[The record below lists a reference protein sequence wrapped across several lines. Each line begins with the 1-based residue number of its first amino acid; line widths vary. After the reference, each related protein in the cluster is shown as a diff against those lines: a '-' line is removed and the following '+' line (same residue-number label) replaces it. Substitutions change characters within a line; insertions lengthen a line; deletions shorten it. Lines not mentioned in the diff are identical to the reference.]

1 MIDVRLADRYRLE
14 SEVESGGLTTIWLAL
29 DEVLERQVAVKIL
42 HRHLLSN
49 EVLCSQFRQEARSA
63 GALTHPHIVA
73 VYDTGSHDEAPYVVM
88 EYLSGGSLAQLL
100 EREGPLA
107 PLRVAALGASV
118 CDALA
123 YAHRAG
129 VFHRD
134 LKPANILLTETGQVK
149 VTDFAIAAAVLA
161 GDITAAGALLGTL
174 SFLAP
179 EVLNGEETGS
189 ARADLYALGAVL
201 FQALTGRSPRLASN
215 DPTAGGAKGR
225 LQPARPRDVRPDVP
239 RELDAIV
246 ARALSEKPEE
256 RFSDAAEMGLAL
268 TLAAQARVPRGPRV
282 VRDDSATLVSGVL
295 APVPAGPPTP
305 VPETRS
311 FVRSEGRWLV
321 PVLLLVAT
329 AVAIVIGVLQL
340 SGKLPAMVGGGHPA
354 TPPAA
359 AAKPAAQQIP
369 LTPGGFLKPNAPPAE
384 VPEHPELLAHAFS
397 GTPPPWET
405 HDYYGADF
413 GGLWPGIGIWGSLP
427 NPTTLKR
434 IEVDTPDPGWQASI
448 RWSDNGTTWSTPGP
462 GVTVSGTQ
470 VFDVSADGSHPD
482 WMVWITRL
490 VPGGGGYQA
499 QISQIKAFS

>member
-1 MIDVRLADRYRLE
+1 MIDVRLAGRYRLS
-14 SEVESGGLTTIWLAL
+14 SEVNSGGLTAIWLAV

-49 EVLCSQFRQEARSA
+49 EVLCSQFRREARSA

-88 EYLSGGSLAQLL
+88 EYLSGGSLDELL
-100 EREGPLA
+100 AREGALA
-107 PLRVAALGASV
+107 PLRVAAMGASV

-129 VFHRD
+129 VFHRN
-134 LKPANILLTETGQVK
+134 LKPANILLTEAGQVK

-174 SFLAP
+174 TFLAP

-189 ARADLYALGAVL
+189 ARADLYALGGVL
-201 FQALTGRSPRLASN
+201 FKALTGRSPQVAGSN
-215 DPTAGGAKGR
+215 LPAGGPKGR
-225 LQPARPRDVRPDVP
+225 FHPAHPRDFRPEVP

-246 ARALSEKPEE
+246 ARALSENPEE
-256 RFSDAAEMGLAL
+256 RFADADEMGRAL
-268 TLAAQARVPRGPRV
+268 SAAAQARVPRGPRV
-282 VRDDSATLVSGVL
+282 VRDEPATLVPGVVV
-295 APVPAGPPTP
+295 PVPAGPATP
-305 VPETRS
+305 VPEAPS

-354 TPPAA
+354 PPPAS
-359 AAKPAAQQIP
+359 PAEPSLQAVP
-369 LTPGGFLKPNAPPAE
+369 LKPGGFLKPNAPPADAT
-384 VPEHPELLAHAFS
+384 EHPELLANAFS
-397 GTPPPWET
+397 GAAPPWET

-427 NPTTLKR
+427 SSMAIKQ
-434 IEVDTPDPGWQASI
+434 IQVDTPDPGWQASI
-448 RWSDNGTTWSTPGP
+448 RWSDDGINWSAPVP
-462 GVTVSGTQ
+462 SVTVSGTQ
-470 VFDVSADGSHPD
+470 VFDVSADGAHPD

-490 VPGGGGYQA
+490 VSGPGGYQA